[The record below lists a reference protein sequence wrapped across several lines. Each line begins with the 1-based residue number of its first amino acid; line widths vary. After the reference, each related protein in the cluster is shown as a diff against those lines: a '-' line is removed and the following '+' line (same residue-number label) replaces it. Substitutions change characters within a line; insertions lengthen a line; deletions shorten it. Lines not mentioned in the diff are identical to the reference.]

1 MAANRSNSSSGSI
14 LENRIEEHFAEAARE
29 GRKSLVLFL
38 TAGFPDLQTTER
50 LVETIAGAGADVLE
64 LGVPFSDPIADGPTI
79 QAASQVALKGG
90 TTLEKILELVKRIR
104 ERTQIPIV
112 LFGAYNPFLHYGLE
126 KLARRAVEVGVDG
139 FLAPDLPM
147 EESGE
152 FDKICR
158 GAGLCLVYLVAP
170 TTPPDRMR
178 EIARRSTGFLYFISL
193 KGVTGTSIVVSR
205 ELREKV
211 RQAREAAGAL
221 REGTGRL
228 RKAGALREG
237 TGRLRKA
244 GPSRQAAGSRRG
256 KARETHGKAGPL
268 RKTGAMREGGP
279 LPVAVGFGIQ
289 TPQHAA
295 AIAEICDA
303 VVVGSELIRVVD
315 RYKDA
320 PDLLDQV
327 AAYTRSLKEALR

>member
-1 MAANRSNSSSGSI
+1 MRK
-14 LENRIEEHFAEAARE
+14 NRIEEHFARAAQE

-50 LVETIAGAGADVLE
+50 IVGTIAAAGADVLE

-152 FDKICR
+152 FDAVCR

-193 KGVTGTSIVVSR
+193 KGVTGTSIVVS
-205 ELREKV
+205 EALREKV

-221 REGTGRL
+221 RD
-228 RKAGALREG
+228 G

-244 GPSRQAAGSRRG
+244 GPSRQPVGSRRG
-256 KARETHGKAGPL
+256 KARGTDEAAGARCETKTMREMGTLREAGTLHGEAGPL
-268 RKTGAMREGGP
+268 REAGP

-295 AIAEICDA
+295 AIAEISDA

-320 PDLLDQV
+320 PDLLERV
-327 AAYTRSLKEALR
+327 ADYTRSLKEALQGRSV

>member
-1 MAANRSNSSSGSI
+1 VRK
-14 LENRIEEHFAEAARE
+14 NRIEQHFARATRE

-50 LVETIAGAGADVLE
+50 IVETIAAAGADVLE

-90 TTLEKILELVKRIR
+90 TTLEKILDLVERIR

-147 EESGE
+147 EESAE
-152 FDKICR
+152 FDAVCR
-158 GAGLCLVYLVAP
+158 DAGLCLVYLAAP
-170 TTPPDRMR
+170 TTPPERMR

-193 KGVTGTSIVVSR
+193 KGVTGTSIVMT
-205 ELREKV
+205 EALREKV
-211 RQAREAAGAL
+211 RQLREAAGPL
-221 REGTGRL
+221 RE
-228 RKAGALREG
+228 A
-237 TGRLRKA
+237 
-244 GPSRQAAGSRRG
+244 
-256 KARETHGKAGPL
+256 
-268 RKTGAMREGGP
+268 GP

-295 AIAEICDA
+295 AVAAIGDA
-303 VVVGSELIRVVD
+303 VVVGSELIRVVE

-320 PDLLDQV
+320 PDLLERV
-327 AAYTRSLKEALR
+327 ADYTRSLKEALR

>member
-1 MAANRSNSSSGSI
+1 MRK
-14 LENRIEEHFAEAARE
+14 NRIEQHFARAAQE

-50 LVETIAGAGADVLE
+50 IVETIAAAGADVLE

-90 TTLEKILELVKRIR
+90 TTLEKILTLVERIR
-104 ERTQIPIV
+104 RRTQIPIV

-152 FDKICR
+152 FDAVCR

-193 KGVTGTSIVVSR
+193 KGVTGTSIVVS
-205 ELREKV
+205 EALREKV

-228 RKAGALREG
+228 RKAG
-237 TGRLRKA
+237 
-244 GPSRQAAGSRRG
+244 PSRQPVGSRRG
-256 KARETHGKAGPL
+256 KARGAEEAAGRAGEAAGTMREAGGPSREAGTLHGEAGPL
-268 RKTGAMREGGP
+268 REAGP

-295 AIAEICDA
+295 AIAEISDA

-315 RYKDA
+315 RYKDT
-320 PDLLDQV
+320 PDLLERV
-327 AAYTRSLKEALR
+327 AAYTRTLKEALR

>member
-1 MAANRSNSSSGSI
+1 VANHSDSSSSGSI

-211 RQAREAAGAL
+211 RQAREAAGA
-221 REGTGRL
+221 RCEGVGARCETG
-228 RKAGALREG
+228 
-237 TGRLRKA
+237 
-244 GPSRQAAGSRRG
+244 GPSRQPVGSRCG
-256 KARETHGKAGPL
+256 KARETRKAAGRSHGVAGPL
-268 RKTGAMREGGP
+268 REAAGP

-295 AIAEICDA
+295 AVAAIGDA

-315 RYKDA
+315 RYKDT

-327 AAYTRSLKEALR
+327 ADYTRSLKEALR